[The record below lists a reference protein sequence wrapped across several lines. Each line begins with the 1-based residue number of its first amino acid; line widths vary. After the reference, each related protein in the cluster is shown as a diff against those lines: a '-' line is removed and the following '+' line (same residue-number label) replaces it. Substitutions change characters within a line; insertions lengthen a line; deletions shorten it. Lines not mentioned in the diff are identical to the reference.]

1 MPYVD
6 VTSFSATGIDV
17 ALKNAINLHM
27 ALFTNPFFFESPS
40 DRWSFTDREA
50 LTTQLLL
57 LMTEKGRRLL
67 VFGRR
72 RMGKTSLIKNAAE
85 KAKVTFIYCDIS
97 TAANMSEVAHKLM
110 GGAPEEEGGRLS
122 KALEIAAKYLKSVGV
137 SASKITIT
145 GELRPDDG
153 SKTLESVLNVLNER
167 AAENDEVWTICLDE
181 FQEIR
186 ALGGP
191 RVDWQLRGIMQ
202 EHRNL
207 NYLFTGSDH
216 RIVGWMTEPA
226 APFFKQLQQMEVG
239 PIADDH
245 LARWIEKRAKMGGLT
260 VFPYGDQIVAMAGPC
275 TGDIVRLA
283 KAVFSFAIGKTPK
296 EIIVTAFDSIG
307 LVELHAEFLNH
318 WRALSTNQ
326 RGVLRAIADGKAPT
340 ASDTLREY
348 GFRATSTASTA
359 VEALVERQFLV
370 RTDDRVIFDNPFF
383 RRWVQ
388 FNGQP
393 R

>member
-1 MPYVD
+1 M
-6 VTSFSATGIDV
+6 TS
-17 ALKNAINLHM
+17 
-27 ALFTNPFFFESPS
+27 FTNPFFFESPS
-40 DRWSFTDREA
+40 NRWSFTDREA
-50 LTTQLLL
+50 LTDQLLQ
-57 LMTEKGRRLL
+57 LMTEQGRRLL
-67 VFGRR
+67 IFGRR

-85 KAKVTFIYCDIS
+85 KAKITFIYCDIS
-97 TAANMSEVAHKLM
+97 TAANMSEVARKLM
-110 GGAPEEEGGRLS
+110 DEAPKEEGGRLS
-122 KALEIAAKYLKSVGV
+122 KALEIAGKYLKSVGV

-153 SKTLESVLNVLNER
+153 NKTLESVLNVLNER
-167 AAENDEVWTICLDE
+167 AAENDEVWTVCLDE

-216 RIVGWMTEPA
+216 RIVNWMTDPT

-239 PIADDH
+239 PITGDH
-245 LARWIEKRAKMGGLT
+245 IARWIEKRAKIGGLSN
-260 VFPYGDQIVAMAGPC
+260 FPYGDQIVAIAGPC

-283 KAVFSFAIGKTPK
+283 KAVFSLAIGKAPK
-296 EIIVTAFDSIG
+296 EIIASAFDSIG

-318 WRALSTNQ
+318 WHALSINQ
-326 RGVLRAIADGKAPT
+326 RGVLRAIADGKQPT
-340 ASDTLREY
+340 SAETLREY
-348 GFRATSTASTA
+348 GLRATSTASTA
-359 VEALVERQFLV
+359 VEALVDRQFLV
-370 RTDDRVIFDNPFF
+370 RTNAGMIFDNPFF

-393 R
+393 RER

>member
-1 MPYVD
+1 
-6 VTSFSATGIDV
+6 
-17 ALKNAINLHM
+17 
-27 ALFTNPFFFESPS
+27 
-40 DRWSFTDREA
+40 
-50 LTTQLLL
+50 
-57 LMTEKGRRLL
+57 
-67 VFGRR
+67 
-72 RMGKTSLIKNAAE
+72 MGKTSLIKNAAE
-85 KAKVTFIYCDIS
+85 KAKITFIYCDIS
-97 TAANMSEVAHKLM
+97 TAANMSEVARKLM
-110 GGAPEEEGGRLS
+110 DEAPKEEGGRLS
-122 KALEIAAKYLKSVGV
+122 KALEIAGKYLKSVGV

-153 SKTLESVLNVLNER
+153 NKTLESVLNVLNER
-167 AAENDEVWTICLDE
+167 AAENDEVWTVCLDE

-216 RIVGWMTEPA
+216 RIVSWMTDPT

-239 PIADDH
+239 PIAGDH
-245 LARWIEKRAKMGGLT
+245 IARWIEKRAKIGGLSN
-260 VFPYGDQIVAMAGPC
+260 FPYGDQIVAIAGPC

-283 KAVFSFAIGKTPK
+283 KAVFGLAIGKAPK
-296 EIIVTAFDSIG
+296 EIITSAFDSIG

-318 WRALSTNQ
+318 WHALSINQ
-326 RGVLRAIADGKAPT
+326 RGVLRAIADGKQPT
-340 ASDTLREY
+340 SAETLREY
-348 GFRATSTASTA
+348 GLRATSTASTA
-359 VEALVERQFLV
+359 VEALMERQFLV
-370 RTDDRVIFDNPFF
+370 RTNAGMIFDNPFF

-393 R
+393 RER

>member
-1 MPYVD
+1 
-6 VTSFSATGIDV
+6 VT
-17 ALKNAINLHM
+17 
-27 ALFTNPFFFESPS
+27 LFTNPFFFESPS
-40 DRWSFTDREA
+40 DRWSFTDREVQTA
-50 LTTQLLL
+50 QLRQ
-57 LMTEKGRRLL
+57 LMSERGRRMLI
-67 VFGRR
+67 FGRR

-85 KAKVTFIYCDIS
+85 KAKVTFLFCDIS
-97 TAANMSEVAHKLM
+97 TAANMGEVAHKLM
-110 GGAPEEEGGRLS
+110 DEAPKEEGKRLS

-145 GELRPDDG
+145 GELRPDDANR
-153 SKTLESVLNVLNER
+153 TLEGVLNALNER
-167 AAENDEVWTICLDE
+167 AADNDEVWTVCLDE

-186 ALGGP
+186 ALGGA

-239 PIADDH
+239 PIASDH
-245 LARWIEKRAKMGGLT
+245 MANWIEKRAKIGGLPN
-260 VFPYGDQIVAMAGPC
+260 FAHGNQIVSLAGPC

-283 KAVFSFAIGKTPK
+283 KTVFGLAIGKTPK
-296 EIIVTAFDSIG
+296 ELILTAFDSISLG
-307 LVELHAEFLNH
+307 ELHAEFLNH
-318 WRALSTNQ
+318 WRSLTTNQ
-326 RGVLRAIADGKAPT
+326 RSILRAIAEGNPPT
-340 ASDTLREY
+340 SSETLRDY

-370 RTDDRVIFDNPFF
+370 KTDDKGTIFDNPFF
-383 RRWVQ
+383 RRWVE

-393 R
+393 K